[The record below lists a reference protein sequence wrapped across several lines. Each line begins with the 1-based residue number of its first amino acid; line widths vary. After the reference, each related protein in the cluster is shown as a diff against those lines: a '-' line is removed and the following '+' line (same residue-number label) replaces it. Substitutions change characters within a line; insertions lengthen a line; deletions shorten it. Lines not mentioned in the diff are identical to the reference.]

1 MWLSE
6 YKESYRNSFPV
17 HKNAE
22 EGLKFP
28 SLDDIVET
36 FLIKR
41 HSTRAV
47 FKRNRSLYT
56 QHLKEIER
64 LAFQGQTAARMGIFI
79 SLYSQQALAL
89 LLQELGSDKPN
100 IDKAIQTVR
109 YVFAM
114 STKILDQFGR

>member
-1 MWLSE
+1 MFGEDACIKKASTGPGIMLDKKQSDIIDQSWKIAAPGRLSA
-6 YKESYRNSFPV
+6 YKESYRNSLPG
-17 HKNAE
+17 HENAE
-22 EGLKFP
+22 EGLKVP

-64 LAFQGQTAARMGIFI
+64 LAF
-79 SLYSQQALAL
+79 
-89 LLQELGSDKPN
+89 
-100 IDKAIQTVR
+100 
-109 YVFAM
+109 
-114 STKILDQFGR
+114 

>member
-1 MWLSE
+1 MLEKSQSDILDQSWRLAALGRLSA

-56 QHLKEIER
+56 QHLKKIER
-64 LAFQGQTAARMGIFI
+64 LAFQGQTAARMEFLF
-79 SLYSQQALAL
+79 LY
-89 LLQELGSDKPN
+89 
-100 IDKAIQTVR
+100 
-109 YVFAM
+109 
-114 STKILDQFGR
+114 ILNKLWHCYCKN